1 MRRTCSRTSRP
12 SSSLDQWLSER
23 DSSAGMLEFLCFILV
38 NKAFVLDFNTENTQ
52 VFITAVKSF
61 YALCQAPLKVEVLE
75 PSWTQS
81 SMTGA
86 E

>member
-1 MRRTCSRTSRP
+1 VVEREGQFSRH
-12 SSSLDQWLSER
+12 
-23 DSSAGMLEFLCFILV
+23 AGVLCFILV
-38 NKAFVLDFNTENTQ
+38 NKAFVIDFNTENTQ